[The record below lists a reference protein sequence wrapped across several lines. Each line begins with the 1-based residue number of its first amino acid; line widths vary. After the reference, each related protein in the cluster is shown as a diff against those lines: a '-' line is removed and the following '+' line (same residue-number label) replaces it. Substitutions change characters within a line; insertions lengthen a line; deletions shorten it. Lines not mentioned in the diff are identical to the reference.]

1 MRKPPEGL
9 TGFGEV
15 RSVEGKGGG
24 GFLWWRITGVRVCG
38 CSGVRTMRKRARG

>member
-9 TGFGEV
+9 TVFGEV

-24 GFLWWRITGVRVCG
+24 GFSVAAHRRCACVRLLWC
-38 CSGVRTMRKRARG
+38 